1 MEHINM
7 CLKILYD
14 KDICDKMNE
23 ITSLKE
29 DLKTFITPK
38 IIFNSYKEWHLKISK
53 IYKVIKKCIDKYI
66 VEEHSHSQG
75 LTYKQQQSILNCLY
89 EEFNILTNNKKW
101 SLYKSNQI
109 ISGLNSMCYGLIKAK
124 LWDNFYNT
132 YTPQDFANIIYNNIS
147 WQLENDDV
155 DNEEPIRREPICG
168 EPIRREPIQGI
179 LVEITHFKCNKCNE
193 IYNWNLICIPHYSYL
208 PDNIEPII
216 CYNCENN

>member
-1 MEHINM
+1 M
-7 CLKILYD
+7 CFKILYE
-14 KDICDKMNE
+14 KDICNKMNE
-23 ITSLKE
+23 ITSLKK

-38 IIFNSYKEWHLKISK
+38 IIFNSYKEWHLRISK
-53 IYKVIKKCIDKYI
+53 IYKVIKECIDKCI
-66 VEEHSHSQG
+66 VEEHSHTYSQG
-75 LTYKQQQSILNCLY
+75 LTYKQHQSILNCLY

-101 SLYKSNQI
+101 SEYKSNQI
-109 ISGLNSMCYGLIKAK
+109 ILGLNGMCNGLIKAN

-132 YTPQDFANIIYNNIS
+132 HTPQDFANIIYNNIS
-147 WQLENDDV
+147 WLLENDDV
-155 DNEEPIRREPICG
+155 DNG
-168 EPIRREPIQGI
+168 EPIRGEPIQGI